1 MAGPDGDELQLI
13 VIQWLLH
20 LFIAVLYMRI
30 FLKIDNIHKS
40 LLKVTHSIK
49 RVPYMVISE
58 GAPRLRYL
66 SHHKQTLIYT
76 TQAMITF
83 MINFLRGKLSKRRIV
98 FNYVNLSKPPEMQKF
113 NLEFKI
119 QLLLFWKQ
127 RKSKRKEEMHPMKH
141 PVSYLKLLVQG
152 L

>member
-1 MAGPDGDELQLI
+1 
-13 VIQWLLH
+13 
-20 LFIAVLYMRI
+20 
-30 FLKIDNIHKS
+30 
-40 LLKVTHSIK
+40 
-49 RVPYMVISE
+49 MV
-58 GAPRLRYL
+58 
-66 SHHKQTLIYT
+66 
-76 TQAMITF
+76 TF
-83 MINFLRGKLSKRRIV
+83 MMNFLRGKLSKRRIV
-98 FNYVNLSKPPEMQKF
+98 FNYVKISKRPEMQKF